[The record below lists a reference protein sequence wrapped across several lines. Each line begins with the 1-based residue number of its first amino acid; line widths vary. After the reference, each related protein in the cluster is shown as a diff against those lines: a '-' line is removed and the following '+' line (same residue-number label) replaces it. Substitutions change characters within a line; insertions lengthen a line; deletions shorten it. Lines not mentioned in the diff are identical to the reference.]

1 MTSKADQVF
10 GPLAGPLVQEW
21 GSTCQYI
28 RVSDPGTYDPNTGL
42 VASNETIFDVKAV
55 MLELEP
61 QEYEGVFQQSDF
73 KLIIDPGQI
82 GNLYITTADRF
93 VVPFP
98 SGNKNCKVIDVVT
111 YRGDNPIS
119 FEVVV
124 RPQ

>member
-1 MTSKADQVF
+1 MSLADTTF
-10 GPLAGPLVQEW
+10 GPLAGPLVAEW

-28 RVSDPGTYDPNTGL
+28 RVNDPGVYDPATGL
-42 VASNETIFDVKAV
+42 VTSTETTYDVKAV

-61 QEYEGVFQQSDF
+61 VEYEGVFQQADF

-82 GNLYITTADRF
+82 DNGYITTADRF

-98 SGNKNCKVIDVVT
+98 SGDKNCKVIDVVT

>member
-1 MTSKADQVF
+1 MSKADDVF

-21 GSTCQYI
+21 GSSCQYI
-28 RVSDPGTYDPNTGL
+28 RVADPGTYDPTTGKISNT
-42 VASNETIFDVKAV
+42 ETTFNIKAV
-55 MLELEP
+55 LLELEP

-73 KLIIDPGQI
+73 KLIVDPGQV
-82 GNLYITTADRF
+82 GGGYINTADRF

-98 SGNKNCKVIDVVT
+98 SGNKNCKVVDVVT
-111 YRGDNPIS
+111 YRGDKPIN

>member
-1 MTSKADQVF
+1 MSKADDVF
-10 GPLAGPLVQEW
+10 GPLAGPMVAEW
-21 GSTCQYI
+21 GSSCKYI
-28 RVSDPGTYDPNTGL
+28 RVADPGAYDPVTGQVTNT
-42 VASNETIFDVKAV
+42 ETTFNVKAV

-82 GNLYITTADRF
+82 ANGYITTADRF

-98 SGNKNCKVIDVVT
+98 SGDKNCKVIDVVT
-111 YRGDNPIS
+111 YRGDDPIS
-119 FEVVV
+119 FEVIV

>member
-21 GSTCQYI
+21 GSSCQYI

-42 VASNETIFDVKAV
+42 VASNETVFDVKAV
-55 MLELEP
+55 LLELEP
-61 QEYEGVFQQSDF
+61 AEYEGVFQQTDF
-73 KLIIDPGQI
+73 TLIIDPGQI

-111 YRGDNPIS
+111 YRGDLPIS

>member
-1 MTSKADQVF
+1 MTSKADLIF
-10 GPLAGPLVQEW
+10 GPLAGPMVAEW
-21 GSTCQYI
+21 GSSCTYI
-28 RVSDPGTYDPNTGL
+28 RVSDPGSYDPGTGQ
-42 VASNETIFDVKAV
+42 VSAGEQSFNVKAV
-55 MLELEP
+55 LLELEP

-82 GNLYITTADRF
+82 ADGYITTADRF

-111 YRGDNPIS
+111 YRGDDPIS
-119 FEVVV
+119 FEVIV

>member
-1 MTSKADQVF
+1 MTSKADEVF
-10 GPLAGPLVQEW
+10 GPLAGPMVAEW
-21 GSTCQYI
+21 GSSCTYI
-28 RVSDPGTYDPNTGL
+28 RVEDPGVYDPATGQ
-42 VASNETIFDVKAV
+42 VTANETVYNVKAV

-82 GNLYITTADRF
+82 GNGYIKTSDRF

-111 YRGDNPIS
+111 YRGDDPIS

>member
-1 MTSKADQVF
+1 MSKADQVF
-10 GPLAGPLVQEW
+10 GPLAGPMVAEW
-21 GSTCQYI
+21 GSACQYI

-42 VASNETIFDVKAV
+42 VASNETVFDVKAV

-111 YRGDNPIS
+111 YRGDSPIS

>member
-1 MTSKADQVF
+1 MSKADDVF

-21 GSTCQYI
+21 GSSCQYI
-28 RVSDPGTYDPNTGL
+28 RVADPGTYDPTTGKISNT
-42 VASNETIFDVKAV
+42 ETTFNIKAV
-55 MLELEP
+55 LLELEP

-73 KLIIDPGQI
+73 KLIVDPGQV
-82 GNLYITTADRF
+82 GGGYITTADRF

-98 SGNKNCKVIDVVT
+98 SGNKNCKVIDIVT
-111 YRGDNPIS
+111 YRGDKPIN

>member
-1 MTSKADQVF
+1 
-10 GPLAGPLVQEW
+10 
-21 GSTCQYI
+21 
-28 RVSDPGTYDPNTGL
+28 
-42 VASNETIFDVKAV
+42 

-82 GNLYITTADRF
+82 DNGYITTADRF

-98 SGNKNCKVIDVVT
+98 SGDKNCKVIDVVT
-111 YRGDNPIS
+111 YRGDKPIS

>member
-1 MTSKADQVF
+1 MSKADDIF
-10 GPLAGPLVQEW
+10 GPLAGPMVAEW
-21 GSTCQYI
+21 GSSCEYI
-28 RVSDPGTYDPNTGL
+28 RVSDPGTYDPDTGQVTNT
-42 VASNETIFDVKAV
+42 ETSFDVVAV

-82 GNLYITTADRF
+82 DDGYITTADRF

-98 SGNKNCKVIDVVT
+98 SGDKNCKVIDVVT
-111 YRGDNPIS
+111 YRGDDPIS
-119 FEVVV
+119 FEVIV

>member
-1 MTSKADQVF
+1 MSKADDVF

-21 GSTCQYI
+21 GSSCQYI
-28 RVSDPGTYDPNTGL
+28 RVADPGTYDPTTGKISNT
-42 VASNETIFDVKAV
+42 ETTFNIKAV
-55 MLELEP
+55 LLELEP

-73 KLIIDPGQI
+73 KLIVDPGQV
-82 GNLYITTADRF
+82 GGGYITTADRF

-111 YRGDNPIS
+111 YRGDKPIN

>member
-1 MTSKADQVF
+1 MSIADTTF

-21 GSTCQYI
+21 GSTCQFI
-28 RVSDPGTYDPNTGL
+28 RVTDPGTYDPATGV
-42 VASNETIFDVKAV
+42 VASNETIYNVKAV
-55 MLELEP
+55 FLELEP

-82 GNLYITTADRF
+82 GGGYISTSDRF

-98 SGNKNCKVIDVVT
+98 SGDVNCKVIDVVT
-111 YRGDNPIS
+111 YRGDAPIS
-119 FEVVV
+119 FEVIV

>member
-1 MTSKADQVF
+1 MSKADQVF

-21 GSTCQYI
+21 GSTCQFV
-28 RVSDPGTYDPNTGL
+28 RVNDPGTYDPTTGTI
-42 VASNETIFDVKAV
+42 ANSETTYNVKAV

-61 QEYEGVFQQSDF
+61 QEYDGVFQQSDF

-82 GNLYITTADRF
+82 DNGYITTADRF

-98 SGNKNCKVIDVVT
+98 SGDVNCKVIDVVT

-119 FEVVV
+119 FEVIV

>member
-21 GSTCQYI
+21 GSSCQYI

-111 YRGDNPIS
+111 YRGDDPIS

>member
-1 MTSKADQVF
+1 MSLADTTF
-10 GPLAGPLVQEW
+10 GPLAGPLVAEW
-21 GSTCQYI
+21 GSACKYV
-28 RVSDPGTYDPNTGL
+28 RVADPGVYDPATGIVANT
-42 VASNETIFDVKAV
+42 ETTYNVKAV

-82 GNLYITTADRF
+82 DDGYITTADRF

-98 SGNKNCKVIDVVT
+98 SGEKNCKVIDVVT
-111 YRGDNPIS
+111 YRGDSPIS

>member
-1 MTSKADQVF
+1 MSKADSVF
-10 GPLAGPLVQEW
+10 GPLAGPMVAEW
-21 GSTCQYI
+21 GSSCKYI
-28 RVSDPGTYDPNTGL
+28 RVTDPGTYDPATGL
-42 VASNETIFDVKAV
+42 VSSTETVFNVKAV

-61 QEYEGVFQQSDF
+61 VEYSGVFQQSDF
-73 KLIIDPGQI
+73 KLIIDPGQV
-82 GNLYITTADRF
+82 GGGYITTSDRF

-98 SGNKNCKVIDVVT
+98 SGDKNCKVIDVVT

>member
-1 MTSKADQVF
+1 MSKADDVF
-10 GPLAGPLVQEW
+10 GPLAGPLVAEW

-28 RVSDPGTYDPNTGL
+28 RVSDPGTYDPLTGQ
-42 VASNETIFDVKAV
+42 VTGGETTFNVKAV

-82 GNLYITTADRF
+82 DNGYITTADKF

-98 SGNKNCKVIDVVT
+98 SGNKTCKVIDVVT

>member
-10 GPLAGPLVQEW
+10 GPLAGPMVAEW
-21 GSTCQYI
+21 GSSCQYI

>member
-1 MTSKADQVF
+1 MSKADAVF
-10 GPLAGPLVQEW
+10 GPLAGPMVAEW
-21 GSTCQYI
+21 GSSCQYV
-28 RVSDPGTYDPNTGL
+28 RVSDPGTYDPVTGQ
-42 VASNETIFDVKAV
+42 VASAEKVYNVKAV

-61 QEYEGVFQQSDF
+61 QEYDGIFQQSDF

-82 GNLYITTADRF
+82 DNGYITTADRF

-98 SGNKNCKVIDVVT
+98 SGDKHCKVIDVVT
-111 YRGDNPIS
+111 YRGDSPIS